1 MQASVYLSG
10 RVITALI
17 MFLIFLFLVLMALD
31 LPDKARLMPLMI
43 GIPGTVLG
51 LVQLIMEVRTA
62 RAEAAAAPA
71 ATVTEPEVTAPA
83 VQVDED
89 TRANERQMLL
99 WTFLFFL
106 LILCF
111 GFLYAAP
118 LLVFGFLYLA
128 KSEPLKV
135 AIIGG
140 IGTWAVLFGVFE
152 TWFAIPL
159 FEGLVIEWLT
169 A

>member
-1 MQASVYLSG
+1 MAIIAGAFWKIELSRPG
-10 RVITALI
+10 APSAPTA
-17 MFLIFLFLVLMALD
+17 
-31 LPDKARLMPLMI
+31 P
-43 GIPGTVLG
+43 
-51 LVQLIMEVRTA
+51 
-62 RAEAAAAPA
+62 AAPA
-71 ATVTEPEVTAPA
+71 AEA
-83 VQVDED
+83 QED
-89 TRANERQMLL
+89 TRGNERQMLL
-99 WTFLFFL
+99 WTFLFFF

-111 GFLYAAP
+111 GFIYAAP